1 MNPVAPIV
9 VCYDGSDTARRAV
22 RETGELF
29 GSRQAL
35 VVTVWDPS
43 LPYEAA
49 MMSQGEPDMMTPLG
63 PEMEFLDVEAAQAGE
78 ERLQARAHRT
88 AHDGAD
94 LASSFGL
101 EAEALVVADDRG
113 NVAGAI
119 VELARERDAA
129 AIVIGSRGLSG
140 LRARLEGSTSSAVLK
155 RSSCPVVVV
164 HDD

>member
-1 MNPVAPIV
+1 MNAVAPILIG
-9 VCYDGSDTARRAV
+9 YDGSDAARRAV
-22 RETGELF
+22 RETAELF
-29 GSRQAL
+29 GSRQVL

-49 MMSQGEPDMMTPLG
+49 MMSPGELDTMAPVA
-63 PEMEFLDVEAAQAGE
+63 PEILDVEAAQASE
-78 ERLQARAHRT
+78 ERLQAQAHRT
-88 AHDGAD
+88 AHDGGE
-94 LASSFGL
+94 LAGSLGL
-101 EAEALVVADDRG
+101 AAEALVVADDRG

-155 RSSCPVVVV
+155 HSSCPVVVI

>member
-1 MNPVAPIV
+1 MNAAAPILIG
-9 VCYDGSDTARRAV
+9 YDGSDTARRAV
-22 RETGELF
+22 RETAELF

-49 MMSQGEPDMMTPLG
+49 MASLGGPDMMLPVG
-63 PEMEFLDVEAAQAGE
+63 PDLIDVEEAQASE
-78 ERLQARAHRT
+78 DRLQDRAHRT
-88 AHDGAD
+88 AHAGAE
-94 LASSFGL
+94 LARSLGL
-101 EAEALVVADDRG
+101 NAEALVVADDRG
-113 NVAGAI
+113 NVAGAM

-129 AIVIGSRGLSG
+129 AIVVGSRGLSG

-155 RSSCPVVVV
+155 HSSCPVVMV

>member
-1 MNPVAPIV
+1 MNAAAPILIG
-9 VCYDGSDTARRAV
+9 YDGSDTARRAV
-22 RETGELF
+22 RETAELF

-49 MMSQGEPDMMTPLG
+49 LMSPGGPDMMAPVG
-63 PEMEFLDVEAAQAGE
+63 PDMLDVEEAQASE
-78 ERLQARAHRT
+78 DRLQARAHRT
-88 AHDGAD
+88 AHDGAE
-94 LASSFGL
+94 LARSLGL
-101 EAEALVVADDRG
+101 SAEALVLANDRG

-129 AIVIGSRGLSG
+129 AIVVGSRGLSG

-155 RSSCPVVVV
+155 HSACPVVVA

>member
-1 MNPVAPIV
+1 MSAVAPILIA
-9 VCYDGSDTARRAV
+9 YDGSDSARRAV
-22 RETGELF
+22 RETGELL

-49 MMSQGEPDMMTPLG
+49 MMTPGGPDVIVPMG
-63 PEMEFLDVEAAQAGE
+63 PDLLDVEEAQASE
-78 ERLQARAHRT
+78 DRLQARTHRT
-88 AHDGAD
+88 AHDGAE
-94 LASSFGL
+94 LARSLGIN
-101 EAEALVVADDRG
+101 AEALVVADDRG

-119 VELARERDAA
+119 VELARERDVA

-140 LRARLEGSTSSAVLK
+140 LRARLEGSTSNAVLK
-155 RSSCPVVVV
+155 QASCPVVVV

>member
-1 MNPVAPIV
+1 MNATAPVLISH
-9 VCYDGSDTARRAV
+9 DGSDTARRAV
-22 RETGELF
+22 RDAAELF
-29 GSRQAL
+29 GSRPAL

-49 MMSQGEPDMMTPLG
+49 AMSPPGGPDMPS
-63 PEMEFLDVEAAQAGE
+63 PIDVEVAQAAE
-78 ERLQARAHRT
+78 DRLQDQAHRT

-94 LASSFGL
+94 LARSLGL
-101 EAEALVVADDRG
+101 QAEALVMADDRG
-113 NVAGAI
+113 NVARAI
-119 VELARERDAA
+119 VELARERDVA

-155 RSSCPVVVV
+155 HSSCPVVVV